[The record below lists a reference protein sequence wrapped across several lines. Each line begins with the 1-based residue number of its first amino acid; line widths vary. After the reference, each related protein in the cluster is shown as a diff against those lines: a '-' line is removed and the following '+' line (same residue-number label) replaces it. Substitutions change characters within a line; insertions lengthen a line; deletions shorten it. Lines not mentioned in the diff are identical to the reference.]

1 MFYVLASWLAS
12 VVQSNTWCAC
22 LHSGSFKSEWVKPR
36 FDLISM
42 KIQIVGGKVKKI
54 LSFFLF
60 IFKFFTQ
67 NWVSLILTI
76 FWYLVLLFRNQIKHV
91 ENVCFHW
98 YLICKTRYSK
108 MVKNKDMQFLMD
120 NLKMN
125 RKRTKIFLTLLPY
138 LRCNSINSIKWQT
151 GTAKNG

>member
-1 MFYVLASWLAS
+1 MIWSPS
-12 VVQSNTWCAC
+12 
-22 LHSGSFKSEWVKPR
+22 
-36 FDLISM
+36 ISM
-42 KIQIVGGKVKKI
+42 NIQIVGRKITEILGIKTPLGKVKNS

-60 IFKFFTQ
+60 ICKFFSQ

-91 ENVCFHW
+91 ENVCLYQ

-108 MVKNKDMQFLMD
+108 MAKNKDMQFFME

-125 RKRTKIFLTLLPY
+125 RKRTKKIDLPERKFEPQIFSNFPTHNLNFHG
-138 LRCNSINSIKWQT
+138 RWRWRDQI
-151 GTAKNG
+151 